1 MHRLSTPAATFAAG
15 LLVFAAV
22 PALAQDQPVERPE
35 ATLRVEAGESAV
47 SDLLQRWADARGKV
61 LQLDPQLAQLR
72 LRFGADAALDATS
85 FRHILDFHDVVL
97 LERGDVLEAHHR
109 RNLSQKG
116 GPPWQH
122 VEGLAPRT
130 DELVT
135 CVVPIEHGAGS
146 SIFATVRGLLTR
158 DANRIGNILYV
169 QGPEVI
175 ILVDLGH
182 NVRYYQEV
190 IAALDRPP
198 PLASSRAR
206 LSVYEVDRAW
216 WTKTRA
222 GRAAPAALADALRAA
237 VDQASLVGEVALHGA
252 EPFAVERDV
261 QVDGQQVRLTLEV
274 GALTRSGKDG
284 EPVVVPA
291 AGPGQQLRLRLDVG
305 GPGAAALRLTAH
317 TTFAAG
323 EGAPSVQTFS
333 GRAGERPTDV
343 VVLIERD

>member
-1 MHRLSTPAATFAAG
+1 MHRLSTPAATLAAG

-22 PALAQDQPVERPE
+22 PALAQEQPLERPE
-35 ATLRVEAGESAV
+35 ATLRVEAGEAPV

-72 LRFGADAALDATS
+72 LRFGAAAELDAASL
-85 FRHILDFHDVVL
+85 RHVLDFHDVVL

-135 CVVPIEHGAGS
+135 CAVPIVHGAGS
-146 SIFATVRGLLTR
+146 AIFATVRGLVTR

-198 PLASSRAR
+198 P
-206 LSVYEVDRAW
+206 
-216 WTKTRA
+216 T
-222 GRAAPAALADALRAA
+222 AP
-237 VDQASLVGEVALHGA
+237 G
-252 EPFAVERDV
+252 
-261 QVDGQQVRLTLEV
+261 
-274 GALTRSGKDG
+274 
-284 EPVVVPA
+284 
-291 AGPGQQLRLRLDVG
+291 AGPGASGCCTGRGVG
-305 GPGAAALRLTAH
+305 RCPR
-317 TTFAAG
+317 
-323 EGAPSVQTFS
+323 
-333 GRAGERPTDV
+333 RP
-343 VVLIERD
+343 RS